1 MGNACATEKDG
12 ASADQPTVDIRQ
24 QESLA
29 DVLTAAGI
37 VDAER
42 VLEVLPAADVKVTL
56 RPPCIVSRDYPRL

>member
-1 MGNACATEKDG
+1 MGNACATENDG

-37 VDAER
+37 VDAKR
-42 VLEVLPAADVKVTL
+42 VLEVLPAVDVKVTL
-56 RPPCIVSRDYPRL
+56 PPPCMFHS